1 MMKLARTAAALT
13 GAAIVIV
20 SSTVLARPARSP
32 EAQRQL
38 DRALAGRTAGKP
50 VQCLSSYRAATN
62 MQVIDDWT
70 ILFRDGRTVY
80 LQTPTGGCPGI
91 SSYGNTLVTH
101 LQGDS
106 RLCNGD
112 INRVVDVQTK
122 MGGAGCVFGP
132 FIPYTKA
139 N

>member
-1 MMKLARTAAALT
+1 MRPAGSAIALT
-13 GAAIVIV
+13 SATIVIA
-20 SSTVLARPARSP
+20 SCSTTFARPARTP

-38 DRALAGRTAGKP
+38 DQALAGRTAGQP
-50 VQCLSSYRAATN
+50 VQCLPDYRAASN

-80 LQTPTGGCPGI
+80 LQTPRGGCPGI

-112 INRVVDVQTK
+112 INRVVDLQTK

-132 FIPYTKA
+132 FVPYRKA
-139 N
+139 S